1 MTSPIPPKGQS
12 SGTPANPAAADDG
25 DALHFCST
33 CAFSDACMSQ
43 GYDKTALSELHVLVD
58 HVGPFHAGDYIFR
71 AGERF
76 DAIAAVRAGMVKTFI
91 DDSQGS
97 EQVLGFSLPGEVI
110 GLNAIHGARYP
121 CSAVALDTVHLCRIS
136 FPRMSQLATRMP
148 GLQAK
153 LFSLLSAEIG
163 KAALLAA
170 NHRTEERMAAFL
182 VDMSERYA
190 RRGFSAVRFNLT
202 MARAEIANYLRMAP
216 ETASRVLRRL
226 SDDGV
231 IAVSQREI
239 LLLQPERLAA
249 MAAAG
254 NNESDPTSAQG
265 PER

>member
-1 MTSPIPPKGQS
+1 MSSTPPPQGRL
-12 SGTPANPAAADDG
+12 GRATPNPAAADDG

-43 GYDKTALSELHVLVD
+43 GYDKTALADLHVLVD
-58 HVGPFHAGDYIFR
+58 HVGPFRAGEHIFR
-71 AGERF
+71 AGDAF
-76 DAIAAVRAGMVKTFI
+76 DSIAAVRGGMVKTYLN
-91 DDSQGS
+91 DSQGN

-121 CSAVALDTVHLCRIS
+121 CNAVALDTVYLCRFS
-136 FPRMSQLATRMP
+136 FPRISMLASRMP

-163 KAALLAA
+163 KVALMAA

-182 VDMSERYA
+182 LDLSERYA
-190 RRGFSAVRFNLT
+190 RRGFSPLRFNLS
-202 MARAEIANYLRMAP
+202 MSRVEIANYLRMAP

-231 IAVSQREI
+231 IAVNQREMQV
-239 LLLQPERLAA
+239 LQPDRLAA
-249 MAAAG
+249 LAAA
-254 NNESDPTSAQG
+254 SDVPGAAG
-265 PER
+265 

>member
-1 MTSPIPPKGQS
+1 MSSP
-12 SGTPANPAAADDG
+12 GTPNPAAADDG

-43 GYDKTALSELHVLVD
+43 GYDKTALADLHVLVD
-58 HVGPFHAGDYIFR
+58 HVGPFRAGEHIFR
-71 AGERF
+71 AGDAF
-76 DAIAAVRAGMVKTFI
+76 DSIAAVRGGMVKTYLN
-91 DDSQGS
+91 DSQGN

-121 CSAVALDTVHLCRIS
+121 CNAVALDTVYLCRFS
-136 FPRMSQLATRMP
+136 FPRMSLLATRMP

-163 KAALLAA
+163 KVALMAA

-182 VDMSERYA
+182 LDLSERYA
-190 RRGFSAVRFNLT
+190 RRGFSPLRFNLS
-202 MARAEIANYLRMAP
+202 MSRVEIANYLRMAP

-231 IAVSQREI
+231 IAVNQREMQV
-239 LLLQPERLAA
+239 LQPDRLAGL
-249 MAAAG
+249 AAA
-254 NNESDPTSAQG
+254 SDGTGAAG
-265 PER
+265 

>member
-1 MTSPIPPKGQS
+1 MMTSSMLTQGR
-12 SGTPANPAAADDG
+12 SGRSTPNPAAADDG

-33 CAFSDACMSQ
+33 CAFSDACTSQ
-43 GYDKTALSELHVLVD
+43 GYDKTALNELHVLVD

-71 AGERF
+71 AGEPF
-76 DAIAAVRAGMVKTFI
+76 DAIAAVRAGMVKTFV

-121 CSAVALDTVHLCRIS
+121 CNAVALDTVHLCRIS
-136 FPRMSQLATRMP
+136 FPKMSQLASRMP

-163 KAALLAA
+163 KVALLAA

-182 VDMSERYA
+182 MDMSERYA

-202 MARAEIANYLRMAP
+202 MARTEIANYLRMAP

-226 SDDGV
+226 ADDGV
-231 IAVSQREI
+231 IAVNQREI

-254 NNESDPTSAQG
+254 DTDSNDPRTAS
-265 PER
+265 